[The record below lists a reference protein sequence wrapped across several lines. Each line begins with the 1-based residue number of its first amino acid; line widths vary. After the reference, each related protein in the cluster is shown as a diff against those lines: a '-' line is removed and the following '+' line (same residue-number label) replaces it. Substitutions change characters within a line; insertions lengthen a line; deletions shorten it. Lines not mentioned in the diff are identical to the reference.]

1 VTGQVTPDAPD
12 APDARAVTIT
22 VGGMAGTGTSTL
34 SRILADRL
42 GLPYVYTG
50 GLFREEARRR
60 GLTLEAF
67 NALTQQDDAIDRAID
82 DRQVELLRA
91 GGLILEGRMAGWLA
105 HHHGVPACKVWVVCD
120 DDVRIRRIAHRDG
133 GDVDEQ
139 RVRTAIRE
147 ASELDRYQRYYDAD
161 IRDPEA
167 YDLVLDSTHASPQEL
182 ADRVLAALAATLRP
196 DDA

>member
-1 VTGQVTPDAPD
+1 MTDPVTSQQPEG
-12 APDARAVTIT
+12 RAVTIT

-50 GLFREEARRR
+50 RLFREEAARR
-60 GLTLEAF
+60 GLTLEEF

-82 DRQVELLRA
+82 DRQVELLHA

-105 HHHGVPACKVWVVCD
+105 HRHGVPACKVWVICD
-120 DDVRIRRIAHRDG
+120 DDVRIGRIAHRDG
-133 GDVDEQ
+133 GDVEEQ
-139 RVRTAIRE
+139 RERTRRRE

-161 IRDPEA
+161 IRDPDG
-167 YDLVLDSTHASPQEL
+167 YDVVLDSTATLPEDL
-182 ADRVLAALAATLRP
+182 ADRVIAALTTALCADQ